1 MGNHIARAKGPFM
14 ERTPPSREAQWQ
26 RAWPFARPTPSG
38 DRPEPQEPAPLSP
51 RQPSPEEAQPEQ
63 SYAIEVEGVYI
74 ISVAARLL
82 SMHPQT
88 LRKYERVGLVSPN
101 RTGGMLRLYSQE
113 DIARLRLIKY
123 LVEDRGLNLA
133 GVEMALELVQRLIHL
148 QRTMERAQ
156 SPEEAVALVARRLDE
171 IFASL
176 NLSLPRDQPQ

>member
-1 MGNHIARAKGPFM
+1 M
-14 ERTPPSREAQWQ
+14 EKTPQSRETQWQ
-26 RAWPFARPTPSG
+26 RTWPFSPVPSTEG
-38 DRPEPQEPAPLSP
+38 NPDAQAPGPLSP
-51 RQPSPEEAQPEQ
+51 RQASPEEVQPEQ
-63 SYAIEVEGVYI
+63 AYAIEVEGVYI

-113 DIARLRLIKY
+113 DIARLRLIKH

-133 GVEMALELVQRLIHL
+133 GVELALELVQRLIHL
-148 QRTMERAQ
+148 RRMIEQAQ
-156 SPEEAVALVARRLDE
+156 SPAETVALVARRLDE